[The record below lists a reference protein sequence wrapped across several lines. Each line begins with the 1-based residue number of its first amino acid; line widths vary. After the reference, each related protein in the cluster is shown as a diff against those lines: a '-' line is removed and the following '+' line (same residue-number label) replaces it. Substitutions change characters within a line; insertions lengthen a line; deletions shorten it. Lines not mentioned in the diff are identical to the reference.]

1 MKILFIAPSAY
12 LLGGVQD
19 WLYTTVIGLR
29 KRGHDVDVAV
39 PNNHFHNG
47 RNFNSHF
54 VGLEAYFFRNNSG
67 TNEGGVRGLEKLL
80 RNKKADIIV
89 GVNIGN
95 LFEAIS
101 RIDRNTRGKF
111 VMSLHAIEHNYYE
124 DIKEFKTLLDGV
136 IATNRLSVL
145 LAEKIGGIDQKRIYY
160 APYGVEQDE
169 SGSTR
174 RLHHLPLIIAWV
186 GRIEQ
191 AQKRAGDIKGI
202 LENLDQLGLNYKLE
216 IAGDGPEKDQLIAE
230 ISTWIEMGRVEFH
243 GLIEKGCL
251 GLFYKRCHVLLIT
264 SEWETGPIVA
274 WEAISSGLAVV
285 TSNYIGSK
293 AEETLIN
300 DKTALTFNVG
310 DTQAAAKQINRLINE
325 DLRQKLHL
333 NAKRIIASKYSTEA
347 SLNAWESAFQ
357 AVKNSEDLI
366 EYTEKKVKI
375 RTRPAGRLEKYL
387 GLEGSEFIRS
397 LLPRRTA
404 RNAGDEWPH
413 SLQGIKNQD
422 WILEYAKELEDAD

>member
-1 MKILFIAPSAY
+1 MKILFVAPSAY

-29 KRGHDVDVAV
+29 NRGHDVDVAV
-39 PNNHFHNG
+39 PDDHFHNG
-47 RNFNSHF
+47 RIFNSHF
-54 VGLEAYFFRNNSG
+54 DGLEAYFFRNNSG
-67 TNEGGVRGLEKLL
+67 TNEGRVRGLEKLL

-95 LFEAIS
+95 LFEAVS
-101 RIDRNTRGKF
+101 RIDRRTRGKF
-111 VMSLHAIEHNYYE
+111 IMSIHAIEHNYYE
-124 DIKEFKTLLDGV
+124 DIKEFKMLLDGV

-145 LAEKIGGIDQKRIYY
+145 LAEKIGGIDRGRIYY

-169 SGSTR
+169 SDSTK
-174 RLHHLPLIIAWV
+174 RLQHSPLIIAWV
-186 GRIEQ
+186 GRIQQ

-202 LENLDQLGLNYKLE
+202 LENLDQLELNYKLE
-216 IAGDGPEKDQLIAE
+216 IAGDGPGKDELKEE
-230 ISTWIEMGRVEFH
+230 ISTWVEMGRVEFH

-251 GLFYKRCHVLLIT
+251 NLFYKRCHVLLIT

-285 TSNYIGSK
+285 TSNYIGSR

-300 DKTALTFNVG
+300 DKTALVFEIG
-310 DTQAAAKQINRLINE
+310 DTQAAAKQISRLTNE
-325 DLRQKLHL
+325 ELRQKLQL
-333 NAKRIIASKYSTEA
+333 NAKEVVERKYSTEA
-347 SLNAWESAFQ
+347 SLKAWENAFQ
-357 AVKNSEDLI
+357 EVKDSEKQI
-366 EYTEKKVKI
+366 ESTEKKVKI

-387 GLEGSEFIRS
+387 GLEGSEFVRS

-404 RNAGDEWPH
+404 GNAGDEWPH
-413 SLQGIKNQD
+413 SLQGITNQD
-422 WILEYAKELEDAD
+422 WILRYAKELEDSD